1 MRKDC
6 YDSVVLRAEPSARSG
21 GATEVQA
28 YLLFVPA
35 RSPLRLLQKKSVEPG
50 CSARECRRSASTRS
64 AIESRPSATGRF
76 RPIPDT
82 VMTSGGAQLVFR
94 FDLFGV
100 LSSAAVVAL

>member
-1 MRKDC
+1 MQNVRFDGSC
-6 YDSVVLRAEPSARSG
+6 
-21 GATEVQA
+21 
-28 YLLFVPA
+28 VPE
-35 RSPLRLLQKKSVEPG
+35 RTF
-50 CSARECRRSASTRS
+50 C
-64 AIESRPSATGRF
+64 F

>member
-1 MRKDC
+1 VAPQID
-6 YDSVVLRAEPSARSG
+6 AGTA
-21 GATEVQA
+21 Q
-28 YLLFVPA
+28 
-35 RSPLRLLQKKSVEPG
+35 
-50 CSARECRRSASTRS
+50 
-64 AIESRPSATGRF
+64 SATREATDPMQNVRFDGSCVPERTFCF

>member
-1 MRKDC
+1 MLPSLSCSRERKG
-6 YDSVVLRAEPSARSG
+6 S
-21 GATEVQA
+21 
-28 YLLFVPA
+28 
-35 RSPLRLLQKKSVEPG
+35 
-50 CSARECRRSASTRS
+50 
-64 AIESRPSATGRF
+64 F